1 MIRLLLVLIAATFSF
16 SPAAM
21 AQSRDVYT
29 VRGLTV
35 DERATTV
42 IEAQQK
48 AFAAAKYAGALQL
61 IDRITLPEDLAAAEG
76 LILDQASAD
85 LMAAAVDIEE
95 ETAGAGRYRGRLSVV
110 FNPVNVRAFLDRNG
124 IPYTDRQAPKAVII
138 PVASPR
144 YQSTWISTW
153 PDASSGQ
160 LAPTVTS
167 RSFGY
172 SANSTWDDISADTAL
187 YGAQRGVLAEL
198 LGAPGSYRVKVSSV
212 TPSGVIELGT
222 TQRVGSMQE
231 AVRAAGALLDG
242 EWKRNSV
249 VRETGRTLIESTVLY
264 TSLAEWN
271 TLRSAL
277 AQSPL
282 VSDFKTKAVSR
293 DGAVVAFVFAGD
305 GQRLVSDLRD
315 RGVVIQMDP
324 IGWVM
329 RSAVTAGR

>member
-1 MIRLLLVLIAATFSF
+1 MIRLLLVFIAVTFGLS
-16 SPAAM
+16 SAAM

-35 DERATTV
+35 DERAPSV

-48 AFAAAKYAGALQL
+48 AFAAAKYAGALQM
-61 IDRITLPEDLAAAEG
+61 IDRITLPEDIAAAQSM
-76 LILDQASAD
+76 IIDQAAAD

-124 IPYTDRQAPKAVII
+124 IPYTDRQAPKAVLI
-138 PVASPR
+138 PIASTS
-144 YQSTWISTW
+144 YQGSWISTW
-153 PDASSGQ
+153 PDASAGQ

-172 SANSTWDDISADTAL
+172 GADSTWDEISGDAAS

-198 LGAPGSYRVKVSSV
+198 LGVPGSFRVKVSSV

-222 TQRVGSMQE
+222 TQRVGSMRE
-231 AVRAAGALLDG
+231 AVVVTGALLDS
-242 EWKRNSV
+242 EWQRNSV
-249 VRETGRTLIESTVLY
+249 IRETGRTLIESTVMY

-282 VSDFKTKAVSR
+282 VSDFQTKAVSR
-293 DGAVVAFVFAGD
+293 DGAVVAFTFAGD

-315 RGVVIQMDP
+315 RGVVIQAET

-329 RSAVTAGR
+329 SSAVTAGR